1 LPQTE
6 EQVFVKVDGRQLDLA
21 AAKLLRVTLEQ
32 ALLLPDAF
40 DIVLAS
46 GLDWLRKGTFDIGKE
61 VRLELAQGAGSRKT
75 LITGEITGLMPI
87 MTQDNEVELR
97 VRGYDKSHRLLRG
110 RHTRLF
116 HQMKDSD
123 IAQRIAQEA
132 GLGCNSEAT
141 SEVHEQVLQHNQTNL
156 EFLQQRAT
164 TIGYQVGVQENE
176 LYFLPIGTSSSGA
189 ALKPVDLAWGDNLE
203 ELEVS
208 RTTSAQATKVLVRG
222 WDPARKTPVVGE
234 SRASSVGPELDD
246 HDTGSDIISR
256 AFGMEAPMTVIRE
269 DIFSQAG
276 ADRLAQAIGNELQG
290 CLTTAEGVASG
301 NPYLHPG
308 VEVKI
313 KGVGIFDGQY
323 PVSSTRHIVDQ
334 LGYRTTFSV
343 EGSRASMPTTLHASP
358 SDPAHA
364 GLDFRFTIGLVTN
377 NNDPLKQ
384 GRVKVKLPAL
394 ADDLELEWCRLLS
407 PFAGNGRGIY
417 FVPEID
423 DEVLVAFVGDQPI
436 VVGSMWNGIDNPPFT
451 ESSSGNGVDR
461 RGIKSRS
468 GHFIALDDRTN
479 QEEIVIEDKNHN
491 QIKIESA
498 NNRLHISLKGD
509 IVIEAQANLKLKSA
523 GDMDIEAGGR
533 LNIKGATVNIN

>member
-1 LPQTE
+1 VPQTD
-6 EQVFVKVDGRQLDLA
+6 EQVFVKVNGRQVDLA

-46 GLDWLRKGTFDIGKE
+46 GLDWLKEGTFDIGKE
-61 VRLELAQGAGSRKT
+61 VKLELAQGLGSRKT
-75 LITGEITGLMPI
+75 LITGEITGLMPS

-110 RHTRLF
+110 RYTRLF
-116 HQMKDSD
+116 NQVKDSD
-123 IAQRIAQEA
+123 IAQRIAQES
-132 GLGCNSEAT
+132 GLGCHSEAT

-156 EFLQQRAT
+156 EFLQHRAA
-164 TIGYQVGVQENE
+164 TIGYQVGVQDNE
-176 LYFLPIGTSSSGA
+176 LYFLPVGTSPSGA
-189 ALKPVDLAWGDNLE
+189 ALQPLDLTWGDTLE
-203 ELEVS
+203 EFEVS
-208 RTTSAQATKVLVRG
+208 RTTPAQATKVLVRG
-222 WDPARKTPVVGE
+222 WDPARKVAVVGE
-234 SRASSVGPELDD
+234 SRSSTVGPDLTD
-246 HDTGSDIISR
+246 HDSGSDIITR
-256 AFGMEAPMTVIRE
+256 AFGMEAPMTIIRE
-269 DIFSQAG
+269 DVFSQAG
-276 ADRLAQAIGNELQG
+276 ADRLAQAVGDELQG
-290 CLTTAEGVASG
+290 CLTTADGTAGG
-301 NPYLHPG
+301 NPELRPG
-308 VEVKI
+308 AEVQI
-313 KGVGIFDGQY
+313 NGVGIFDGTY
-323 PVSSTRHIVDQ
+323 RVSSARHIFDQ
-334 LGYRTTFSV
+334 LGYRTMFGV
-343 EGSRASMPTTLHASP
+343 EGSRSSNPPTLHASP
-358 SDPAHA
+358 SEGGRS
-364 GLDFRFTIGLVTN
+364 GLDFSFTIGIVTN
-377 NNDPLKQ
+377 NADPLKQ

-407 PFAGNGRGIY
+407 PFAGKDRGLY

-436 VVGSMWNGIDNPPFT
+436 VVGSMWNGRDNPPFT

-498 NNRLHISLKGD
+498 SNQLHISLKGD
-509 IVIEAQANLKLKSA
+509 IVIESQANLKLKSA